1 MKTLTLKDIL
11 YIHESTI
18 KKHGGT
24 NGIKSLD
31 LIRSSL
37 NSGFATFNGKYLY
50 KSIEEKIAVISYS
63 FIKNHGFE
71 DGNKRVGCL
80 VLLTLCYKNDLTI
93 KPTQQELINLGLGV
107 AEGKLNKKD
116 ILSFIFN
123 TIK

>member
-1 MKTLTLKDIL
+1 M
-11 YIHESTI
+11 
-18 KKHGGT
+18 
-24 NGIKSLD
+24 
-31 LIRSSL
+31 
-37 NSGFATFNGKYLY
+37 
-50 KSIEEKIAVISYS
+50 
-63 FIKNHGFE
+63 KNHGFE